1 MDLRRQPAALLVAL
15 ALGAAPAAS
24 RSADA
29 RPHEEGYP
37 KHLIGLSVGDES
49 VDTPPQLPEGI
60 IDDDAAVKADPEAF
74 WGGKGIWEDDRNYC
88 RDLLAFVAAS
98 RTPDNFRYADDGQ
111 QVSLET
117 LSADQRQIE
126 GSYFIR
132 SGPRSVA
139 RPCSVFHN
147 ARAGYDGVAC
157 VRIVSYGRPDVFA
170 SVYDR
175 TLEDMRECLLPAG
188 WEQASSD
195 QGPCDPGG
203 QGGGQCIRTFAKGSR
218 FLWLFSNI
226 VGGLYAAGVQTLL
239 GE

>member
-1 MDLRRQPAALLVAL
+1 MSRRAVGCRHGRTARR
-15 ALGAAPAAS
+15 GAPS
-24 RSADA
+24 RVSIDSPWPFSWRSRWVP
-29 RPHEEGYP
+29 RP
-37 KHLIGLSVGDES
+37 
-49 VDTPPQLPEGI
+49 PPRLPEGI
-60 IDDDAAVKADPEAF
+60 IDAAAAVKADPEAF

-88 RDLLAFVAAS
+88 RDLLGFVAAS

-132 SGPRSVA
+132 SGPGSVA
-139 RPCSVFHN
+139 RPCSVFRN
-147 ARAGYDGVAC
+147 AQAGYNGVAC

-175 TLEDMRECLLPAG
+175 TLEDMRGCLLPAG

-195 QGPCDPGG
+195 RGPCDPGG
-203 QGGGQCIRTFAKGSR
+203 QGSGQCIRTFTKDSR
-218 FLWLFSNI
+218 FLVSVRWRPPS
-226 VGGLYAAGVQTLL
+226 AGALDH
-239 GE
+239 GWCPGSE